1 MIVVRLLPSEDNT
14 EAVDSSSGLKNR
26 AIRSNEGIDRIELYE
41 WYDPVTRKTAGAILK
56 CHHNFL
62 CNELDIKIKN
72 KFQKLI

>member
-26 AIRSNEGIDRIELYE
+26 ARSNEGIDRIELYE
-41 WYDPVTRKTAGAILK
+41 WYDPVTRKTAVAILK

>member
-26 AIRSNEGIDRIELYE
+26 ARSNEGIDRIELYE